1 MSADADADPIP
12 LDALLEH
19 QAFVRG
25 LARRLLGD
33 EHAADDLAQETWA
46 DLLVNPPRAVRSVR
60 AWLAQSTRHRASNAR
75 RAAARRAQ
83 HELHTARDEARTEP
97 DVVERVEL
105 ESRVVQAV
113 LALREPYRTVMLG
126 RYYEGL
132 STKALAARQ
141 GVLESSVRSQEA
153 RALEMLRAK
162 LDQTFDGGREAWGL
176 ALAGWLSS
184 TKGSSAPLAA
194 WMAGAG
200 LAAAA
205 CALVWFTL
213 RAPEPSA
220 PAPIASGPAAAAGGV
235 ESTVSHL
242 EAEPIERPAAQARVT
257 SGPASAARP
266 DFHTAPIDELLV
278 LGQQLQRE
286 LRTRLLTPDPVLV
299 ARYAERDSAEY
310 GVVRVLERTLFGAM
324 MSKHVDALGIREGGS
339 CFSIT
344 TREHSFDELPTF
356 GLEGGDFK
364 VCGEGGFLAVGKTR
378 IEDLPDRADEVPRGV
393 EPDAWRAL
401 WTEVAGAT
409 ASERTASFSAG
420 VASHLAH
427 SVPARVGETHLV
439 RAFGDTDFDVLAAV
453 RVLTAD
459 DHGVTIAWRRIHTWP
474 VAPRAWERYTA
485 PPLPNLPA
493 APKWLAELDVPA
505 LLALQGELRSATAP
519 RLLAPRGEFTEA
531 ERVGIASGEARATC
545 LLKPLLYDALLD
557 VGGSGAWVDFDTG
570 DRTMTPGTSV
580 FLGGGSFRSGGWG
593 SSFGVVLD
601 LGEVGL
607 DEVARYGEH
616 APEHFDPALRA
627 QWEFAWSVR
636 GPTDAEGHSRRVSTA
651 DQVRV
656 GELGLQLGAPAREG
670 HTYLARVIPADANR
684 ADAIVVFRDVHA
696 DGDGHTIVWR
706 VLERFPLERA
716 ERR

>member
-1 MSADADADPIP
+1 MSADADPIP

-46 DLLVNPPRAVRSVR
+46 DLVVNPPRAVRSVR
-60 AWLAQSTRHRASNAR
+60 AWLAQSTRHRASNTR

-113 LALREPYRTVMLG
+113 LGLREPYRTVMLG

-141 GVLESSVRSQEA
+141 GVTEGSVRSQEA

-286 LRTRLLTPDPVLV
+286 LRTRLFTPDPVLV
-299 ARYAERDSAEY
+299 ARYAERDPAEY
-310 GVVRVLERTLFGAM
+310 GVVRVLERNLFGAM

-339 CFSIT
+339 YFSIT

-356 GLEGGDFK
+356 SLEGGAFR
-364 VCGEGGFLAVGKTR
+364 VCGAGGFLTVGRTR
-378 IEDLPDRADEVPRGV
+378 VEDLPDRADDVPRGV

-409 ASERTASFSAG
+409 ANERTASFSAG
-420 VASHLAH
+420 VSSHLAH

-505 LLALQGELRSATAP
+505 LLALQSELRSATAP
-519 RLLAPRGEFTEA
+519 RLLAPRGELTEA
-531 ERVGIASGEARATC
+531 ERAGVASGEARATR
-545 LLKPLLYDALLD
+545 LLNPLLYDALLD
-557 VGGSGAWVDFDTG
+557 VGGSGAWLDLDTG
-570 DRTMTPGTSV
+570 DRRLRSGTSLW
-580 FLGGGSFRSGGWG
+580 LGGGAFSAGGGG
-593 SSFGVVLD
+593 SSLGVVVD

-607 DEVARYGEH
+607 DEVARYGRRP
-616 APEHFDPALRA
+616 PERFDSALQA
-627 QWEFAWSVR
+627 QWDFAWSLR
-636 GPTDAEGHSRRVSTA
+636 GSTDDDGKWRRIATA
-651 DQVRV
+651 DRVRI
-656 GELGLQLGAPAREG
+656 GELKLQYGAPAKAG
-670 HTYLARVIPADANR
+670 HTYLVRVIPGDARQADVIA
-684 ADAIVVFRDVHA
+684 AFRDVQA
-696 DGDGHTIVWR
+696 DDAGHTIVWR
-706 VLERFPLERA
+706 ILERFPLVRGE
-716 ERR
+716 EK